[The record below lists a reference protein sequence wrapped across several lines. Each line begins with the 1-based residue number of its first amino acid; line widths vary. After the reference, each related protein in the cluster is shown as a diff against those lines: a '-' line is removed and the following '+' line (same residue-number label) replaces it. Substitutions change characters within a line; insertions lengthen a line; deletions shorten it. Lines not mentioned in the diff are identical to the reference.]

1 MSKKWYNYFV
11 STDQPGEPQQGDTQG
26 RTAADELAAL
36 AASVN
41 QPAPAPAQAA
51 GAAQPRTPRQTVA
64 EVAARVVQAPP
75 PKFKNVGANPASFD
89 EIYQAAEIKGPPH
102 GYSITKVAE
111 MLESE
116 HIRSLPPKVKRSS
129 VLVALEAAGV
139 KLEEVIQDAV
149 ARDRA
154 LDTYERVQDKSVADL
169 ETRKLREN
177 KEIQAEID
185 RLVAEHQARIQA
197 NEQEVAR
204 ERERLEAWRARK
216 HVEEQRI
223 ADAVSHFVL
232 ENPITTSG
240 SGASAPAAGSQSA
253 EK

>member
-1 MSKKWYNYFV
+1 VSKRWYNYFV
-11 STDQPGEPQQGDTQG
+11 STDQAGGPEQGDTQG

-36 AASVN
+36 AASVTE
-41 QPAPAPAQAA
+41 PAPALKQAA
-51 GAAQPRTPRQTVA
+51 GAAQPRAPRQTVA
-64 EVAARVVQAPP
+64 EVAARVVQAPA
-75 PKFKNVGANPASFD
+75 PKFKNVAATASFED
-89 EIYQAAEIKGPPH
+89 IYQAAEIKGPPH